1 MSEAPLDLVFGETE
15 LLDLVFGEN
24 PPPFAVLS
32 RPESLGPDR
41 LDVLV
46 GEMAAVGSLADLPLP
61 EPGQGVPG
69 QHDLLALVP
78 YRQIAE
84 RGFEATDDG
93 APLLAM
99 RVASQSV
106 VPADAFLRRVRPA
119 ELELADGEFDLD
131 DEQYAA
137 GVRRIIDEEIGQGAG
152 ANFVFKRTF
161 VGHLR
166 RYSTATA
173 LAIYR
178 RLLLLERGA
187 YWTFLVHTGE
197 ETFIGATPERH
208 ISVNNS
214 VAVMNPISGT
224 YRYPAE
230 GPTLEGVLSFLD
242 DVKETDELYMVVDE
256 ELKMMARICP
266 EGGRAQGPFLKEM
279 ARLAH
284 TEYLITGNTDVD
296 PRTILRE
303 TMFAP
308 TVTGSPLES
317 ACRVIARHEPNGRR
331 YYSGVV
337 ALFGADQLGG
347 RALDSSI
354 LIRTAEID
362 KTGRLAFG
370 TGATIVRHSCPL
382 GEVAET
388 RGKAAGFLA
397 ALTGD
402 TRQSLSAHPEVVAA
416 LAKRNSDIG
425 DFWLRQEELLA
436 GAASHPRHGLFAGR
450 SAIMVDAEDN
460 FTSMIA
466 LQLRALGLSVDLMRF
481 DETAGFGDRL
491 SSGRYD
497 LVVMGPGPGDP
508 TSQTDPKIAVMRSL
522 MAEAR
527 LSELPVLA
535 VCLSH
540 QVLCGHLGLPLV
552 RRASPNQGKQ
562 LDIDLFGQQRTVGF
576 YNAYTA
582 QLPQW
587 LPAQAQGLELA
598 ADPETGYVH
607 ALRGPRLAS
616 VQFHPE
622 SVLTQDGVGIFADLL
637 SGLLAKAEPVV
648 ELSVVRAAEGGLAE
662 NPLVR

>member
-1 MSEAPLDLVFGETE
+1 MSER
-15 LLDLVFGEN
+15 LLDLVFSEN

-32 RPESLGPDR
+32 RPETLGHDR

-46 GEMAAVGSLADLPLP
+46 GEMTAVPTLADLPIP
-61 EPGQGVPG
+61 EPGRGVPG
-69 QHDLLALVP
+69 QHDLLALIP

-84 RGFEATDDG
+84 RGFQAPEDG
-93 APLLAM
+93 AALQAM
-99 RVASQSV
+99 RVAAQAV
-106 VPADAFLRRVRPA
+106 VPSEEFVRRVPPVKLG
-119 ELELADGEFDLD
+119 LENGAFDLD

-137 GVRRIIDEEIGQGAG
+137 GVRRIIEEEIGRGAG

-161 VGHLR
+161 IGQLQQ
-166 RYSTATA
+166 YSTATA

-178 RLLLLERGA
+178 RLLAMERGA
-187 YWTFLVHTGE
+187 YWTFLVHTRE
-197 ETFIGATPERH
+197 ATFIGATPERH

-242 DVKETDELYMVVDE
+242 DAKETDELYMVVDE

-284 TEYLITGNTDVD
+284 TEYLITGTTDQD
-296 PRTILRE
+296 PRAVLRE

-317 ACRVIARHEPNGRR
+317 ACRVIARHEPLGRR

-337 ALFGADQLGG
+337 ALFGTDQLGG

-362 KTGRLAFG
+362 RTGRLEFA
-370 TGATIVRHSCPL
+370 TGATIVRHSNPL

-397 ALTGD
+397 AITGD
-402 TRQSLSAHPEVVAA
+402 VRPSLGAHPEVLAA
-416 LAKRNSDIG
+416 LAKRNTDIG
-425 DFWLRQEELLA
+425 DFWLGQV
-436 GAASHPRHGLFAGR
+436 AASELCAAAAGHRRCGLFSGL
-450 SAIMVDAEDN
+450 SAIMVDAEDS

-466 LQLRALGLSVDLMRF
+466 LQLRSLGLAVDLVRF
-481 DETAGFGDRL
+481 DDADGFGALL
-491 SSGRYD
+491 SSGGYD

-508 TSQTDPKIAVMRSL
+508 TSQTDPKIRTMRSL
-522 MAEAR
+522 IAEAR
-527 LSELPVLA
+527 ASELPLLA

-540 QVLCGHLGLPLV
+540 QILCDHLGLPLV
-552 RRASPNQGKQ
+552 RRPSPNQGKQ
-562 LDIDLFGQQRTVGF
+562 LEIDLFGRRRTVGF
-576 YNAYTA
+576 YNAYAA
-582 QLPQW
+582 QRPPL
-587 LPAQAQGLELA
+587 LSEQAPELELA
-598 ADPETGYVH
+598 VDEETGQVH
-607 ALRGPRLAS
+607 ALRGRGLAS

-622 SVLTQDGVGIFADLL
+622 SVLTRDGVGIFADLL
-637 SGLLAKAEPVV
+637 HWLFPEGGTAV
-648 ELSVVRAAEGGLAE
+648 ELSALRGAEG
-662 NPLVR
+662 